1 MARIFLKEAAGTTV
15 LAFKDS
21 GLFPHVLIG
30 NQKADYQVDLILTGK
45 RQYNAGLV
53 GLSNMTL
60 WLVPHT
66 VTNTIQLQ
74 MTIKDKQGL
83 ILGKLET
90 SDQERKINGLLLLP
104 FFPILMY
111 INDPGGWDTL
121 IYHVV
126 QAGIIE
132 ANQQAIL

>member
-1 MARIFLKEAAGTTV
+1 MKEAAATTV

-30 NQKADYQVDLILTGK
+30 NQNADYQVDLILTGT
-45 RQYNAGLV
+45 RQYNAPMV
-53 GLSNMTL
+53 RLSNITL
-60 WLVPHT
+60 WLIPHT

-74 MTIKDKQGL
+74 MTIQDKQGM
-83 ILGKLET
+83 ILGKLKT

-104 FFPILMY
+104 FFPLLMF

-121 IYHVV
+121 IYNAV

-132 ANQQAIL
+132 ANQKAIF